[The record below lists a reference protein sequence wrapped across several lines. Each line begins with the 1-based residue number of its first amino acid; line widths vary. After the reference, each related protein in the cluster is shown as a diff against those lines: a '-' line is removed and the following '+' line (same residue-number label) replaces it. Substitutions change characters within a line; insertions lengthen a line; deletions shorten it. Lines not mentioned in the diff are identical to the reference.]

1 MKITEEDL
9 SAEEVKK
16 ATAVRSAV
24 SKALNSKPFE
34 TDLCLSD
41 GCLPV
46 KYVQLRLPLKPENG
60 TSIIQPVDVEIE
72 SNFSFSYAQNVE
84 CISPERGYAVANAIN
99 DTMRDLPIKCIY
111 VQYGNYFEII
121 AAFQSP
127 ELIVPLINGLLC
139 CLDYL
144 TVLSDYMNG
153 TATESE
159 EDMAFETLAAS
170 GGYVNYE
177 IFEDYNIVDS

>member
-16 ATAVRSAV
+16 VSAVRSAV
-24 SKALNSKPFE
+24 SKAINAKPFE
-34 TDLCLSD
+34 MDLCLSD

-60 TSIIQPVDVEIE
+60 TSVIQPVDIEIE

-111 VQYGNYFEII
+111 VQHGNYFEII
-121 AAFQSP
+121 ATFQDP
-127 ELIVPLINGLLC
+127 ALIVALINALLC
-139 CLDYL
+139 CLEYL
-144 TVLSDYMNG
+144 IILSDYMDG

-159 EDMAFETLAAS
+159 EDIDFETLAAS